1 MNGIGK
7 NVTKR
12 NGAREPYAPSKIK
25 KSVQSAFNASHKDI
39 PEEEL
44 NVIESSVST
53 YDGIN
58 VEDIQNQVETIL
70 MREGFYDVAK
80 NYILYRQRHEAD
92 RDIAKR
98 VEFLT
103 EYCNASN
110 AATGSKYDANA
121 NVEKKNVATL
131 IGELPKEMFI
141 RINRR
146 ILTDRIKKKYGKEL
160 ADKYLDLLNNHFIY
174 KNDETSLANYTYCAQ
189 EVINVRYKG
198 KKYLLSFEQLYD
210 LCEEEEQF
218 VDKNKI
224 VYIKYPKDMQ
234 IIDKDGYTEVHRL
247 IRKKRHRDLVRVKTA
262 FGEDIIVTD
271 NHPMIVSENIE
282 DTVDAINVLGKKQF
296 RSHSQSFFGN
306 IDKIDVKSFASDIIK
321 EEWEDTYTVQSDKNC
336 KIFTCPKTIE
346 LDEELGYF
354 IGFFIGDGNFRYNE
368 GVQND
373 YINIA
378 QKEKETLI
386 RLGSIANK
394 KFGAQNTII
403 EKPGTTNC
411 NVLSVSSPVLVRL
424 LSDIFKIGHLA
435 QNKTMPINIYEYNKN
450 FAIGIIEGL
459 IDSDGTVTSGKAFCI
474 RTSSRTLNMQLS
486 DILRTLGYGVSN
498 TTMKSRFGCNDLIQ
512 TKYQIFGV
520 TFAERQ
526 NTPDLKLSYKFGK
539 SEKHS
544 DKYVKYNTDKW
555 VTVTNLE
562 LIDNEKF
569 LEKNEYIYDITTE
582 SHTFICNNILVHNCA
597 SITMYPW
604 LNNGTK
610 SIGGNS
616 TAPTNLRSF
625 CGGFINMVF
634 MVSSMLSGACATPEF
649 LMYMNY
655 FIGLEYGQDYYKHAD
670 KIVDLSKKQRSID
683 KVITDCFEQIC
694 YSINQPTGARNFQS
708 VFWNIAYYDRYYFES
723 LFGNFY
729 FPDGS
734 KPDWDSLN
742 WLQKR
747 FMKWFN
753 AERTKSVL
761 TFPVETMALLSEN
774 GDIKD
779 KEYADFT
786 AEMYAE
792 GHSFFTYVSDN
803 ADSLSSCCFDGD
815 EVIQIKQNGITSF
828 ISVKDFV
835 NSVSSDIDNMGV
847 NVNTGATI
855 TSYNLNGEE
864 KDTAI
869 TGVLKKEYTGKMY
882 TFSTDSGEI
891 TVTADHLLMVRDDKG
906 NIAELPAE
914 TVAENIELYEIA
926 CE

>member
-70 MREGFYDVAK
+70 MKEGFYDVAK

-174 KNDETSLANYTYCAQ
+174 KNDETSLANY
-189 EVINVRYKG
+189 
-198 KKYLLSFEQLYD
+198 
-210 LCEEEEQF
+210 
-218 VDKNKI
+218 
-224 VYIKYPKDMQ
+224 
-234 IIDKDGYTEVHRL
+234 
-247 IRKKRHRDLVRVKTA
+247 
-262 FGEDIIVTD
+262 
-271 NHPMIVSENIE
+271 
-282 DTVDAINVLGKKQF
+282 
-296 RSHSQSFFGN
+296 
-306 IDKIDVKSFASDIIK
+306 
-321 EEWEDTYTVQSDKNC
+321 
-336 KIFTCPKTIE
+336 
-346 LDEELGYF
+346 
-354 IGFFIGDGNFRYNE
+354 
-368 GVQND
+368 
-373 YINIA
+373 
-378 QKEKETLI
+378 
-386 RLGSIANK
+386 
-394 KFGAQNTII
+394 
-403 EKPGTTNC
+403 
-411 NVLSVSSPVLVRL
+411 
-424 LSDIFKIGHLA
+424 
-435 QNKTMPINIYEYNKN
+435 
-450 FAIGIIEGL
+450 
-459 IDSDGTVTSGKAFCI
+459 
-474 RTSSRTLNMQLS
+474 
-486 DILRTLGYGVSN
+486 
-498 TTMKSRFGCNDLIQ
+498 
-512 TKYQIFGV
+512 
-520 TFAERQ
+520 
-526 NTPDLKLSYKFGK
+526 
-539 SEKHS
+539 
-544 DKYVKYNTDKW
+544 
-555 VTVTNLE
+555 
-562 LIDNEKF
+562 
-569 LEKNEYIYDITTE
+569 
-582 SHTFICNNILVHNCA
+582 CA

-708 VFWNIAYYDRYYFES
+708 VFWNIAYYDKYYFKA

-734 KPDWDSLN
+734 QPDWESLS

-753 AERTKSVL
+753 AERQRCVL

-803 ADSLSSCCFDGD
+803 ADSLSSCCRLRN
-815 EVIQIKQNGITSF
+815 E
-828 ISVKDFV
+828 VKDNGFSYTLGAGGV
-835 NSVSSDIDNMGV
+835 STGSKSVLTINLNRCIQYGKKNFDNYLDFLEDVVDTCHKVQICYNENLKELQDKGMLPLFDAGYINLKRQYLTIGV
-847 NVNTGATI
+847 NGLVEAAEFLGIEINDNEKYREFVQNVLGLIET
-855 TSYNLNGEE
+855 YNKKYFSKEE
-864 KDTAI
+864 
-869 TGVLKKEYTGKMY
+869 G
-882 TFSTDSGEI
+882 
-891 TVTADHLLMVRDDKG
+891 LMF
-906 NIAELPAE
+906 NCEMIPAE
-914 TVAENIELYEIA
+914 NVGVKHAKWDREDGYFVPRDCYNSYFYIVEDKNTNVLDKFRLHGKNYIEHLTGGSALHCNLEEHLSKAQYRQLLRVAAKEGCNYFTFNIPNTVCNDCGHIDKRYLKECPYCHSHNVDYLTRIIGYLKRISNFSEPRQKEAAKRYYAEINKEHID
-926 CE
+926 

>member
-174 KNDETSLANYTYCAQ
+174 KNDETSLANY
-189 EVINVRYKG
+189 
-198 KKYLLSFEQLYD
+198 
-210 LCEEEEQF
+210 
-218 VDKNKI
+218 
-224 VYIKYPKDMQ
+224 
-234 IIDKDGYTEVHRL
+234 
-247 IRKKRHRDLVRVKTA
+247 
-262 FGEDIIVTD
+262 
-271 NHPMIVSENIE
+271 
-282 DTVDAINVLGKKQF
+282 
-296 RSHSQSFFGN
+296 
-306 IDKIDVKSFASDIIK
+306 
-321 EEWEDTYTVQSDKNC
+321 
-336 KIFTCPKTIE
+336 
-346 LDEELGYF
+346 
-354 IGFFIGDGNFRYNE
+354 
-368 GVQND
+368 
-373 YINIA
+373 
-378 QKEKETLI
+378 
-386 RLGSIANK
+386 
-394 KFGAQNTII
+394 
-403 EKPGTTNC
+403 
-411 NVLSVSSPVLVRL
+411 
-424 LSDIFKIGHLA
+424 
-435 QNKTMPINIYEYNKN
+435 
-450 FAIGIIEGL
+450 
-459 IDSDGTVTSGKAFCI
+459 
-474 RTSSRTLNMQLS
+474 
-486 DILRTLGYGVSN
+486 
-498 TTMKSRFGCNDLIQ
+498 
-512 TKYQIFGV
+512 
-520 TFAERQ
+520 
-526 NTPDLKLSYKFGK
+526 
-539 SEKHS
+539 
-544 DKYVKYNTDKW
+544 
-555 VTVTNLE
+555 
-562 LIDNEKF
+562 
-569 LEKNEYIYDITTE
+569 
-582 SHTFICNNILVHNCA
+582 CA

-815 EVIQIKQNGITSF
+815 EVIQIKQNGIMSF

-847 NVNTGATI
+847 NINTGATI

-882 TFSTDSGEI
+882 TFTMDSGEI

>member
-1 MNGIGK
+1 MNGITLS
-7 NVTKR
+7 VTKR
-12 NGAREPYAPSKIK
+12 NGDHEPYSPLKIK
-25 KSVQSAFNASHKDI
+25 KSLQSAFTATNVNCSEDKLDKL
-39 PEEEL
+39 L
-44 NVIESSVST
+44 NSVNI

-58 VEDIQNQVETIL
+58 VEDIQNQVEMSL
-70 MREGFYDVAK
+70 MEEGEFNTAK
-80 NYILYRQRHEAD
+80 NYILYRQQHAED
-92 RDIAKR
+92 REISKR
-98 VEFLT
+98 VKFLD

-110 AATGSKYDANA
+110 AASGSKYDANA
-121 NVEKKNVATL
+121 NVEKKNIATL
-131 IGELPKEMFI
+131 IGELPKGMFI

-146 ILTDRIKKKYGKEL
+146 VLTDRIKKLYDKQTAE
-160 ADKYLDLLNNHFIY
+160 KYLDLLDHHFIY

-271 NHPMIVSENIE
+271 NHPMIVGENVE

-321 EEWEDTYTVQSDKNC
+321 EEWEDMYTVQSDKNR

-354 IGFFIGDGNFRYNE
+354 VGFFIGDGNFRYNE
-368 GVQND
+368 GVRND

-403 EKPGTTNC
+403 EKSGTANC

-424 LSDIFKIGHLA
+424 LFDIFKIGHLA

-459 IDSDGTVTSGKAFCI
+459 IDSDGTVTSDKAFCI

-498 TTMKSRFGCNDLIQ
+498 TTMKSKFGCNDLIQ

-526 NTPDLKLSYKFGK
+526 NTPDLKLSYKLGK

-544 DKYVKYNTDKW
+544 NRYAKYNTDKW

-604 LNNGTK
+604 LLDGTK
-610 SIGGNS
+610 PIGGNS

-670 KIVDLSKKQRSID
+670 KVVDLSKKQRTID
-683 KVITDCFEQIC
+683 KIITDCFEQIC

-708 VFWNIAYYDRYYFES
+708 VFWNIAYYDENYFKA

-734 KPDWDSLN
+734 QPDWDSLN

-753 AERTKSVL
+753 KERTRSVL
-761 TFPVETMALLSEN
+761 TFPVETVALLTEN
-774 GDIKD
+774 GDVKD
-779 KEYADFT
+779 KEWADFT

-792 GHSFFTYVSDN
+792 GHSFFTYISDN

-815 EVIQIKQNGITSF
+815 EVIQVKQNGTTSF
-828 ISVKDFV
+828 ITIKDFV
-835 NSVSSDIDNMGV
+835 NSVSFDINNLGV
-847 NVNTGATI
+847 NINTGASI
-855 TSYNLNGEE
+855 ISYNLNNEE
-864 KDTAI
+864 KETEI

-882 TFSTDSGEI
+882 TFTTGEGTI
-891 TVTADHLLMVRDDKG
+891 TVTGDHLLMVKDKEN
-906 NIAELPAE
+906 NILELPAE
-914 TVAENIELYEIA
+914 IVAKNIELYEIA